1 MSNIEK
7 SWPMTVSVYMY
18 YILFFILLFSV
29 FRNGDLLCPPFR
41 FIIPRSMRQDLEQIL
56 SLVTEKVSLRT
67 GAVRRWVTL
76 TDTVTNTYKQRE
88 KSSRWNKNHRA
99 PSGCALWKEWLC
111 PQPLS
116 WRPAAAML
124 LWEPRDSR
132 NFHMWSC
139 WSQKLQRGIVM
150 RGPLWVCVCK
160 DVCFFCICAGC
171 SALQS
176 VRHERIWTILFR
188 ALLSLSF
195 LIFLIL

>member
-1 MSNIEK
+1 MANIEK

-76 TDTVTNTYKQRE
+76 TDTVTHTNRE
-88 KSSRWNKNHRA
+88 RNPADEIKPPRSIRLCSLEGVTVSSAAELETGR
-99 PSGCALWKEWLC
+99 CYVALGTERFKKLPYVE
-111 PQPLS
+111 
-116 WRPAAAML
+116 L
-124 LWEPRDSR
+124 LVSKATERYCYARS
-132 NFHMWSC
+132 SV
-139 WSQKLQRGIVM
+139 S
-150 RGPLWVCVCK
+150 VCVCK